1 MDMWNSLAGYV
12 MIQVEGTG
20 LERFMNRALREG
32 LEIWG
37 VSRTGRNAISA
48 YVSVESFYALHKLN
62 RGLHCRIRILEKHG
76 LPVALS
82 RLRFRKVMAF
92 GWILVLAAL
101 LVASRF
107 IWFLRIEGCDRV
119 SEEEIVATLDGMG
132 VRPGI
137 PRGSITT
144 GGLGQAVMATD
155 SRIAWAGAELYGV
168 VLQLS
173 IREASE
179 TPEVLEEGEPR
190 SLYAAKDGVLR
201 RITPL
206 SGKALFNAGDAVL
219 KGQELI
225 TGYLGN
231 GIAVQAR
238 GEAIARVLYRFAYA
252 APYEQTL
259 PCRSGN
265 TFAYTDVSL
274 LGYSLPAPKIPFET
288 YEQERGT
295 ACTMQTGL
303 PIQVTK
309 VACYELTDQLR
320 VLDEEELYPLALAGA
335 KELMEQGV
343 EHSARILSVQSEQ
356 QTDEAGVTMILN
368 VIAEE
373 NIAKSGALSAK
384 DE

>member
-1 MDMWNSLAGYV
+1 MWNSLAGYV

-20 LERFMNRALREG
+20 LERFMNRALKEG
-32 LEIWG
+32 LEIWN

-76 LPVALS
+76 LPIALS
-82 RLRFRKVMAF
+82 KLRYRKILAF
-92 GWILVLAAL
+92 GWIVVLAAL
-101 LVASRF
+101 LLASRF

-119 SEEEIVATLDGMG
+119 SEEQVVATLAEMG

-137 PRGSITT
+137 LRGSITT
-144 GGLGQAVMATD
+144 SGLGQAVMATD
-155 SRIAWAGAELYGV
+155 PRIAWAGAELYGV

-179 TPEVLEEGEPR
+179 TPAILEEGEPQ

-219 KGQELI
+219 AGQKLI
-225 TGYLGN
+225 TGDLGN

-238 GEAIARVLYRFAYA
+238 GEAIARVLYRFSYTAG
-252 APYEQTL
+252 YEQIL
-259 PCRSGN
+259 PTPSGN
-265 TFAYTDVSL
+265 TFAYVEVGL
-274 LGYSLPAPKIPFET
+274 LGQSLPKPEIPF
-288 YEQERGT
+288 QN
-295 ACTMQTGL
+295 
-303 PIQVTK
+303 
-309 VACYELTDQLR
+309 YELVRGDPRILPALLPLEIVDVVCRELTEQPQL
-320 VLDEEELYPLALAGA
+320 LSEAELMPLAEAGA
-335 KELMEQGV
+335 QKLMEQGV
-343 EHSARILSVQSEQ
+343 DQSARILSVQAEQ
-356 QTDEAGVTMILN
+356 QTNETGVTVILN

-373 NIAKSGALSAK
+373 NIAKSGALHAK

>member
-1 MDMWNSLAGYV
+1 MWNSLAGYV

-20 LERFMNRALREG
+20 LERFVNRALREG
-32 LEIWG
+32 LEIWE
-37 VSRTGRNAISA
+37 VSRTGRNTISA

-76 LPVALS
+76 LPIVLS
-82 RLRFRKVMAF
+82 RMRFRKVMAF
-92 GWILVLAAL
+92 GWLLVLAAL

-107 IWFLRIEGCDRV
+107 IWFLRIEGCDKVR
-119 SEEEIVATLDGMG
+119 EEQIVQTLDAMG
-132 VRPGI
+132 IHPGI
-137 PRGSITT
+137 RRGSITT
-144 GGLGQAVMATD
+144 SGLGQAVMATD

-168 VLQLS
+168 VLQIS

-179 TPEVLEEGEPR
+179 TPQVLEVGEPQ

-225 TGYLGN
+225 TGNLGN

-238 GEAIARVLYRFAYA
+238 GEAVARVLYRFSYT
-252 APYEQTL
+252 APYEQVL
-259 PCRSGN
+259 PSRNGN
-265 TFAYTDVSL
+265 VFTYTELSL
-274 LGYSLPAPKIPFET
+274 RGHCLPSPSIPFST

-295 ACTMQTGL
+295 EYTLPAGL
-303 PIQVTK
+303 PIQVVTIT
-309 VACYELTDQLR
+309 CHELADQPRILT
-320 VLDEEELYPLALAGA
+320 EAELLPLAQAGA
-335 KELMEQGV
+335 QNLLDQGV
-343 EHSARILSVQSEQ
+343 DHSARILSVQSEQ
-356 QTDEAGVTMILN
+356 QTDETGVTVILN

-373 NIAKSGALSAK
+373 NIAQSGALHAE